1 MICDTACMSLIC
13 PLRSRILSLLSPS
26 MCFLHCW
33 CGSQPWA
40 DGYWFCDFEADL
52 CGWDLRSPSPLK
64 WKVLGQANI
73 SLSDPLRGPGRD
85 HSTNTASGVK
95 NLMRSLST

>member
-1 MICDTACMSLIC
+1 MSFKISY
-13 PLRSRILSLLSPS
+13 PISSLSLNVL
-26 MCFLHCW
+26 FALL

-52 CGWDLRSPSPLK
+52 CGWDLRTPSPLK